1 MATDYNQL
9 LANPEASAFASQR
22 KLAEMLLKQGSQTPQ
37 GQMIGNIYVGAS
49 PWQMLGNLAQ
59 QYSGQLNLEDVDK
72 KELEMAKALRQQDM
86 ADLQAGMQLFQGT
99 PAQPAIPESYKMP
112 ENQFAPRDDEGYLM
126 PGTSYTPATS
136 AVEAQL
142 PNPQAAMARLLAST
156 GPKASAMG
164 GELMKQMFKEPNW
177 KETSINV
184 DGKVIKGQYDANRG
198 DVLSTFR
205 PFNVS
210 PDIPYLNAEYSGVLR
225 GTTPNVNPGASTG
238 TATTPVSVRNN
249 NPGNMVGP
257 DGKFLSFP
265 TPEAGDAALLNDI
278 TLKVSGQ
285 SPAYKARFGNAPVTP
300 LTLAETWSPASA
312 KGNSPE
318 STANYSKFIADKLG
332 IAPNQPIPNTP
343 QAINAVKSAITQ
355 FESGAYDGQTPKS
368 KAEGSKYELPV
379 PTNFQSRKEQDEWL
393 ADSRKPLTGET
404 KAKADGGVD
413 TLRALEKYQALINDY
428 SRSQTFTPDTR
439 AMLSQAH
446 SELMLK
452 LKDANKLGVLNK
464 GDLPLLE
471 KLIVNPNNLSSLL
484 LSKDILEKQIVNQKQ
499 TIRDVVK
506 DSYINSGK
514 QIPEPIKQQL
524 IAIDQSIEAVKAA
537 KPSKTSGTNAPNT
550 GWGQA
555 TVVSK

>member
-9 LANPEASAFASQR
+9 LANPELGAFASQR

-86 ADLQAGMQLFQGT
+86 ADLQAGMDLYQGT
-99 PAQPAIPESYKMP
+99 KEKYTELAGPYLRGSGLKSADVMPMAYMP
-112 ENQFAPRDDEGYLM
+112 EQA
-126 PGTSYTPATS
+126 A
-136 AVEAQL
+136 
-142 PNPQAAMARLLAST
+142 NPQAAMAKLLGST
-156 GPKASAMG
+156 GPKSSALG
-164 GELMKQMFKEPNW
+164 GKLLEQMFKQPKWE
-177 KETSINV
+177 KTSIKEN
-184 DGKVIKGQYDANRG
+184 GQEVFGVYDANNPNVR
-198 DVLSTFR
+198 STFV
-205 PFNVS
+205 PYNTS

-225 GTTPNVNPGASTG
+225 GNTPNATPGASTG
-238 TATTPVSVRNN
+238 TATTSVSTKNN
-249 NPGNMVGP
+249 NPGNLVGS

-355 FESGAYDGQTPKS
+355 FESGAYDGQTPKA

-393 ADSRKPLTGET
+393 ADSRKPLTGEI
-404 KAKADGGVD
+404 KSKADGAVD
-413 TLRALEKYQALINDY
+413 TLRALDNYQKLIADY
-428 SRSQTFTPDTR
+428 SRSQTFTPDAR
-439 AMLSQAH
+439 AALSQTH
-446 SELMLK
+446 SQLMLQ

-464 GDLPLLE
+464 GDLPMLE
-471 KLIVNPNNLSSLL
+471 KLIVNPNNMSSLL
-484 LSKDILEKQIVNQKQ
+484 LSKDVLEKQIVNQKEYV
-499 TIRDVVK
+499 RDVIK
-506 DSYINSGK
+506 NAYINSGK

-524 IAIDQSIEAVKAA
+524 IALDQSLEAAKAT
-537 KPSKTSGTNAPNT
+537 KPSKTSTTT
-550 GWGQA
+550 GGSWGQA
-555 TVVSK
+555 TVVTK